1 MKRDWVLAAIAS
13 AALGVAWHYLYDWFP
28 GALTALLCPVNE
40 SVWEHL
46 KLLFFPPLACAV
58 FLSLR
63 AAGPQ
68 RHFWSGVLA
77 GVLLSGAL
85 LLGGFYTL
93 TAGFGLPAA
102 PALDIP
108 LYCACLAALWRI
120 AWKLNRSGA
129 ASPALGALVIACGVF
144 GAALIVFSFA
154 APPLPIFPA

>member
-13 AALGVAWHYLYDWFP
+13 AVLGAVWHFPRFP

-63 AAGPQ
+63 VPGPQ

-77 GVLLSGAL
+77 GVLLSSAL
-85 LLGGFYTL
+85 LLGSYYAL
-93 TAGFGLPAA
+93 TAGFGLPSG
-102 PALDIP
+102 PVLDIS
-108 LYCACLAALWRI
+108 LCNICLAALWRI
-120 AWKLNRSGA
+120 AWKLSRGGA

-144 GAALIVFSFA
+144 GAALIVFSLA
-154 APPLPIFPA
+154 APPLPIFG